1 VSKPEFLST
10 TTSHACKIGP
20 FQFRRLRNGDIYKGR
35 YARSKKCGDGCYSF
49 MNGDVYEGEFQD
61 DHMQGHGVY
70 IFAGQGRYEGGWQ
83 TARYSG
89 HGAETFAKGSTYAG
103 ALLLQIRLRSF
114 WLHYLIMPLSTR
126 FLCFLVLHVG
136 TVSLTVGYQLAHP
149 ASADHGDQT
158 LVARL
163 KSVVI
168 ACRRV
173 RWGKPIWIRRVPL
186 LQWRLL

>member
-1 VSKPEFLST
+1 MQAELNGSQPEFLST

-70 IFAGQGRYEGGWQ
+70 IFAGQGRYEGGWH
-83 TARYSG
+83 TARYNG

-103 ALLLQIRLRSF
+103 AHCSPTSCLPS
-114 WLHYLIMPLSTR
+114 
-126 FLCFLVLHVG
+126 
-136 TVSLTVGYQLAHP
+136 
-149 ASADHGDQT
+149 
-158 LVARL
+158 
-163 KSVVI
+163 K
-168 ACRRV
+168 
-173 RWGKPIWIRRVPL
+173 
-186 LQWRLL
+186 